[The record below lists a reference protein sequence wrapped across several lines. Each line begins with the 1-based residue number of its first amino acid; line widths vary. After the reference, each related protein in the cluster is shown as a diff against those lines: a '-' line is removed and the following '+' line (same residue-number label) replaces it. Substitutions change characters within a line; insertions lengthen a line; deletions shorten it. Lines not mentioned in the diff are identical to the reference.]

1 MCLGTLYVIDAWV
14 NWGFSF
20 FDKFALVFNS
30 SPESLASFLADWRF
44 KTGAIE
50 VTATFCK
57 IGFMENVI

>member
-30 SPESLASFLADWRF
+30 GPESLASFTI

-50 VTATFCK
+50 VTLQHFAK
-57 IGFMENVI
+57 LVLWKM